1 MARATNGPA
10 SRARRKRILLRAK
23 GFRGFR
29 SKLFRYAK
37 DAVYKAWQYEY
48 RDRKKRKGQF
58 RRLWTARISAA
69 VRPLGL
75 TYSRFME
82 GLKAANVDLDRKSLS
97 ELAIANPEA
106 FKAVFEQ
113 AKKAGR
119 DITVL
124 YDKFTREPKADDQN
138 VKYFYEGSRF
148 YTVEVNPSLER
159 GYEIGFKAGKHEL
172 FPFPFEVASKNAN
185 LVQNPGW

>member
-10 SRARRKRILLRAK
+10 SRARRKRILQRAK

-48 RDRKKRKGQF
+48 RDRKRRKGQF

-82 GLKAANVDLDRKSLS
+82 GLKQAGVELDRKSLS

-106 FKAVFEQ
+106 FKAVFEL
-113 AKKAGR
+113 AKKAL
-119 DITVL
+119 D
-124 YDKFTREPKADDQN
+124 DK
-138 VKYFYEGSRF
+138 
-148 YTVEVNPSLER
+148 
-159 GYEIGFKAGKHEL
+159 
-172 FPFPFEVASKNAN
+172 ASANA
-185 LVQNPGW
+185 